1 MLVGSDSWDADED
14 EIFYAWIV
22 TSPDDTETTFTDVNP
37 TFVIDQSGDYYVQ
50 LTVYDYL
57 DSSVTKELTVTTANT
72 PPVADAGLDDTVT
85 VGQTV
90 ELSGSGSSDVDGDQ
104 LNYRWSFVN
113 SPSGTSTTLSDS
125 TTVMPSFEIDR
136 PGTYTLQL
144 IVNDGTVDSNPD
156 TVNITTINSP
166 PVADA
171 GLDDSVVI
179 GQKVILDGRSS
190 YDPDGDAFDY
200 SWSITDK
207 PKDSVA
213 ALSNPGAEITDFIVD
228 AAGTY
233 VAQLIVNDG
242 TIDSKAD
249 TVIITTENSAPMADA
264 GPDTYI
270 IAGET
275 ATLDGSASSDA
286 DADPLTCT
294 WSFTSKPDESTAAI
308 AAPHEIGTSFDADAA
323 GIYVVQLIVND
334 GTVNSPAVTVTIT
347 VEPPPV
353 KEPICGDSVL
363 DPNEQCDDGNNTN
376 DDGCTATCSIEPK
389 PIVEPDPIVEPEPIV
404 EPKPIVEPDPIVKPD
419 PIVEPKP
426 IVEPDPIVKPEP
438 IVEPKPIVEPDP
450 IVKPEPIVEPKP
462 IVEPD
467 PIVKPEPIVEPKPI
481 VRGDDEEDDDADDD
495 RKDEIDDDDERD
507 DDGRK
512 YRSKHRRTY
521 RSFFRYLWSKYFF
534 YRR

>member
-1 MLVGSDSWDADED
+1 
-14 EIFYAWIV
+14 
-22 TSPDDTETTFTDVNP
+22 
-37 TFVIDQSGDYYVQ
+37 
-50 LTVYDYL
+50 
-57 DSSVTKELTVTTANT
+57 
-72 PPVADAGLDDTVT
+72 
-85 VGQTV
+85 
-90 ELSGSGSSDVDGDQ
+90 
-104 LNYRWSFVN
+104 
-113 SPSGTSTTLSDS
+113 
-125 TTVMPSFEIDR
+125 MPSFEIDR

-144 IVNDGTVDSNPD
+144 IVNDGMVDSDPD
-156 TVNITTINSP
+156 TVNITTINSL

-171 GLDDSVVI
+171 GLDDSVAI
-179 GQKVILDGRSS
+179 GQNVILDGRGS

-213 ALSNPGAEITDFIVD
+213 ALSNPGAEITNFIVD

-264 GPDTYI
+264 GPDIYI
-270 IAGET
+270 TAGET

-294 WSFTSKPDESTAAI
+294 WSFTSRPDESTAAI

-389 PIVEPDPIVEPEPIV
+389 PIVEPDPIV
-404 EPKPIVEPDPIVKPD
+404 
-419 PIVEPKP
+419 
-426 IVEPDPIVKPEP
+426 KPEP

-481 VRGDDEEDDDADDD
+481 GRDDEEDEDEVDDD

-507 DDGRK
+507 GDEK
-512 YRSKHRRTY
+512 EYRSEKRRKF
-521 RSFFRYLWSKYFF
+521 RRFLRYLWSKYFYF
-534 YRR
+534 RR